1 MATAHHSL
9 ALPNLPASQG
19 LGTRSAVMGSSLGD
33 SPMEIVYRQSA
44 AFDMSALEVACG
56 AVTAAG
62 AGRVAWQRVSES
74 DASGKDRLP
83 GQMDGRAVLKMHV
96 KPLPTAA
103 GHRMVAVVLAATEDA
118 PVRVVQIRAETIR
131 FIRA

>member
-1 MATAHHSL
+1 M
-9 ALPNLPASQG
+9 Q
-19 LGTRSAVMGSSLGD
+19 
-33 SPMEIVYRQSA
+33 IVYRQSPV
-44 AFDMSALEVACG
+44 FDMVALEVACG
-56 AVTAAG
+56 QVTAAG
-62 AGRVAWQRVSES
+62 AGRMAWQRVSES

-103 GHRMVAVVLAATEDA
+103 GHRMVAVVLAATQDA

>member
-1 MATAHHSL
+1 M
-9 ALPNLPASQG
+9 Q
-19 LGTRSAVMGSSLGD
+19 
-33 SPMEIVYRQSA
+33 IVYRQSA
-44 AFDMSALEVACG
+44 SFDLSALEVACG
-56 AVTAAG
+56 QVTAAG
-62 AGRVAWQRVSES
+62 AGRMAWQRVSES

-103 GHRMVAVVLAATEDA
+103 GHRMVTVVLAATADA
-118 PVRVVQIRAETIR
+118 PVRVVQVRAETIR

>member
-1 MATAHHSL
+1 
-9 ALPNLPASQG
+9 
-19 LGTRSAVMGSSLGD
+19 MGGSLGE
-33 SPMEIVYRQSA
+33 SAMQIVYRQSA

-74 DASGKDRLP
+74 DASGVDRLP

-96 KPLPTAA
+96 KPLPTKA
-103 GHRMVAVVLAATEDA
+103 GHRMVAVVLAATADA

>member
-1 MATAHHSL
+1 M
-9 ALPNLPASQG
+9 
-19 LGTRSAVMGSSLGD
+19 D
-33 SPMEIVYRQSA
+33 IVYRQSPV
-44 AFDMSALEVACG
+44 FDMSALEVACG

-62 AGRVAWQRVSES
+62 AGRVAWQRVSPS
-74 DASGKDRLP
+74 DASGVDRLP

-103 GHRMVAVVLAATEDA
+103 GHRMVAVVLAATADA